1 MELKPYQQEV
11 ITDLARFLD
20 CVQATKNLPDAFHD
34 FWAAH
39 PRTPLQPFP
48 GTAIEP
54 YKNTVPGVPHVTI
67 KVPTAGGKTFLA
79 ANALR
84 TIFAA
89 FPVGRPRAVVWLVP
103 SITILD
109 QTLRNLKDAGHPYRQ
124 KINTHFA
131 GRVEVYDKAAL
142 LQGSGFSASSVQE
155 QLSLVVLSFDSL
167 RAKNKEDRKVY
178 QENGN
183 LQSFGALLGQLG
195 GGPDEDITL
204 MRVIQALNPVV
215 VVDESHNAESD
226 LSVDMLKNLNP
237 AFILDL
243 TATPRKNS
251 NIISFVDALALKKEH
266 MVKLPVIVYNH
277 HDRTEVINSA
287 LQLQRNLELQA
298 RQEQKAGGRYIRPIV
313 LFQAQPKT
321 ADDNTTFELLK
332 KKLLDLKIPESHI
345 RIKTAGLNELKNED
359 LASPKCEVRYII
371 TVNALKEGWDAP
383 FAYILASLADKSSA
397 VDVEQILGRVLRQ
410 PYVAPHAAPMLNM
423 SYVLTASGKFLET
436 LDKIVVG
443 LNKAG
448 FSARD
453 YKVADATALAPAPD
467 PLATFVQAPLDFGA
481 PAATAAADDLADIDT
496 SRIAPLAPAAAE
508 VAAAEAGAAGADF
521 KADPLANPPAA
532 GGAVQAIAEA
542 ALAQQ
547 AEYEKT
553 VAASTAGGAT
563 PLPTV
568 LQSLV
573 KTYPIKE
580 IFRAQAAALVLPQFF
595 WKKPAATLFDT
606 GAGSQA
612 VLLEKEYLL
621 EGFPLGKADTDIK
634 FDGVSAELYRVDL
647 DETKQEATPTFTRI
661 DGDAKERIM
670 AYILD
675 PAHKDSRV
683 KNFTRR
689 VLDLIGNLYP
699 IADKEI
705 ERYIKRIL
713 EDFTDEQFTDFAN
726 HEYTY
731 TAKIKD
737 KIKRLSEDF
746 AYKKFRDFLDQD
758 RAFMQ
763 PMYVFPAQISPG
775 ETSKDITKSLYEQ
788 EGKINGF
795 EERVINEIANLPNI
809 AFWTRNPER
818 GRGFR
823 INGFL
828 NHYPDFIIQTKSGK
842 TLVVETKGDH
852 LDAEQKIKL
861 GATWAQKAGNAFRY
875 FMVYERRVVDGAY
888 KLDDFL
894 NILKEI

>member
-34 FWAAH
+34 FWATH

-67 KVPTAGGKTFLA
+67 KVPTAGGKTFIA
-79 ANALR
+79 SNALR

-89 FPVGRPRAVVWLVP
+89 FPANRPKAVVWLVP
-103 SITILD
+103 SITILN
-109 QTLRNLKDAGHPYRQ
+109 QTLRSLRDPLHPYRQ
-124 KINTHFA
+124 KISTHFA

-167 RAKNKEDRKVY
+167 RARNKEDRKVY

-183 LQSFGALLGQLG
+183 LQSFGTLLGPG
-195 GGPDEDITL
+195 DEDITL

-277 HDRTEVINSA
+277 NDLTEVINSA

-298 RQEQKAGGRYIRPIV
+298 KQEQKAGGRYIRPIV

-332 KKLLDLKIPESHI
+332 KKLIERKIPESHI

-359 LASPKCEVRYII
+359 LSSPKCEVRYII

-383 FAYILASLADKSSA
+383 FAYILASLANKSSA

-410 PYVAPHAAPMLNM
+410 PYVVPHAAPMLNM
-423 SYVLTASGKFLET
+423 SYVLTASTKFIET
-436 LDKIVVG
+436 LDKIVQG

-448 FSARD
+448 FSSRD
-453 YKVADATALAPAPD
+453 YKVADAATLAPTHAPTG
-467 PLATFVQAPLDFGA
+467 TFTQAPFDFDQK
-481 PAATAAADDLADIDT
+481 PAADTGMDDLAAVDFSRVAPVAPVTEEAIDDT
-496 SRIAPLAPAAAE
+496 TLQP
-508 VAAAEAGAAGADF
+508 VVAGA
-521 KADPLANPPAA
+521 
-532 GGAVQAIAEA
+532 VTSTVEAIAKA
-542 ALAQQ
+542 ALEQD
-547 AEYEKT
+547 
-553 VAASTAGGAT
+553 AAFKKVVDESTAGGI
-563 PLPTV
+563 PVLPTE

-573 KTYPIKE
+573 KTYPIKD
-580 IFRAQAAALVLPQFF
+580 IFREQAAALVLPQFY
-595 WKKPAATLFDT
+595 WKKPAASLFDSGDGGT
-606 GAGSQA
+606 A

-621 EGFPLGKADTDIK
+621 QGFQLGKADTDIR
-634 FDGVSAELYRVDL
+634 FNGISSELYRVDL
-647 DETKQEATPTFTRI
+647 DETKKEATPTFTRI

-670 AYILD
+670 AFILD
-675 PAHKDSRV
+675 PARKDSRV

-689 VLDLIGNLYP
+689 ILDLIGNLYP

-705 ERYIKRIL
+705 EKYIRRIL

-731 TAKIKD
+731 TGKIKD
-737 KIKRLSEDF
+737 KIRSLSE
-746 AYKKFRDFLDQD
+746 AYAQQQFSNFLDQD
-758 RAFMQ
+758 KAIMKPAYTFPMQ
-763 PMYVFPAQISPG
+763 IAPG
-775 ETSKDITKSLYEQ
+775 ETSKAITKSLYEK

-795 EERVINEIANLPNI
+795 EEKVINEIANLPNI

-818 GRGFR
+818 KGFR
-823 INGFL
+823 INGFI

-852 LDAEQKIKL
+852 LDAETKISL
-861 GATWAQKAGNAFRY
+861 GATWAHKAGNDFRY
-875 FMVYERRVVDGAY
+875 YMVYERRAVDGAHT
-888 KLDDFL
+888 LDSFL
-894 NILKEI
+894 NILREI

>member
-20 CVQATKNLPDAFHD
+20 CVQATKNLPDAFHE

-89 FPVGRPRAVVWLVP
+89 FAVGRPKAVVWLVP
-103 SITILD
+103 SVTILD
-109 QTLRNLKDAGHPYRQ
+109 QTLRNLKDPGHPYRQ
-124 KINTHFA
+124 KISTHFA

-183 LQSFGALLGQLG
+183 LQSFGTLLGD
-195 GGPDEDITL
+195 DEDITL

-277 HDRTEVINSA
+277 NDRTEVINSA

-298 RQEQKAGGRYIRPIV
+298 KQEQKAGGRYIRPIV

-321 ADDNTTFELLK
+321 ADDNTTFEQLK

-423 SYVLTASGKFLET
+423 SYVLTASSKFMET
-436 LDKIVVG
+436 LAKIVVG

-453 YKVADATALAPAPD
+453 YKVADAATLAPKLD
-467 PLATFVQAPLDFGA
+467 PLASFVQAPLNFDA
-481 PAATAAADDLADIDT
+481 PTATATADDMADIDLG
-496 SRIAPLAPAAAE
+496 RIAPLAPVTDEAAAA
-508 VAAAEAGAAGADF
+508 VPVT
-521 KADPLANPPAA
+521 DPLAGLLAV
-532 GGAVQAIAEA
+532 GGSVQAIVEA

-547 AEYEKT
+547 AEFEKT
-553 VAASTAGGAT
+553 VAASTADGAT

-580 IFRAQAAALVLPQFF
+580 IFREQAAALVLPQFF
-595 WKKPAATLFDT
+595 WKKPAASLFDS
-606 GAGSQA
+606 GEGSQA

-621 EGFPLGKADTDIK
+621 EGFPLGKADTNIK
-634 FDGVSAELYRVDL
+634 FDGVSAELYKVDL
-647 DETKQEATPTFTRI
+647 DETKKEATPSFARI

-670 AYILD
+670 AFILD
-675 PAHKDSRV
+675 PARKDSRV

-689 VLDLIGNLYP
+689 ILDLIGNLYP

-705 ERYIKRIL
+705 ERYVKRIL
-713 EDFTDEQFTDFAN
+713 EDFSDEQFTDFAN

-731 TAKIKD
+731 TGKIKD
-737 KIKRLSEDF
+737 KIKLLSEEY
-746 AYKKFRDFLDQD
+746 AYKQFRNFLDQD
-758 RAFMQ
+758 KAFIQ
-763 PMYVFPAQISPG
+763 PAYVFPTQIAPG

-795 EERVINEIANLPNI
+795 EEKVINEIANLPNI

-818 GRGFR
+818 GKGFR
-823 INGFL
+823 VNGFL

-861 GATWAQKAGNAFRY
+861 GATWAQKAGNSFRY

-894 NILKEI
+894 NTLREI

>member
-89 FPVGRPRAVVWLVP
+89 FPVGRPKAVVWLVP

-183 LQSFGALLGQLG
+183 LQSFGTLLGD
-195 GGPDEDITL
+195 DEDITL

-237 AFILDL
+237 SFILDL

-277 HDRTEVINSA
+277 NDRTEVINSA

-298 RQEQKAGGRYIRPIV
+298 KQEQKAGGRYIRPIV

-345 RIKTAGLNELKNED
+345 RIKTAVLNELKNED

-423 SYVLTASGKFLET
+423 SYVLTASSKFMET
-436 LDKIVVG
+436 LAKIVVG

-453 YKVADATALAPAPD
+453 YKVADAATLAAPD
-467 PLATFVQAPLDFGA
+467 PLATFVQAPLNFDA
-481 PAATAAADDLADIDT
+481 PAPTPAADDLADIDT
-496 SRIAPLAPAAAE
+496 SRIAPLAPATDE
-508 VAAAEAGAAGADF
+508 AAAAVSV
-521 KADPLANPPAA
+521 ADPLASLPSTV
-532 GGAVQAIAEA
+532 GSVQAIAEA

-547 AEYEKT
+547 AEFEKT

-580 IFRAQAAALVLPQFF
+580 IFREQAAALVLPQFF

-606 GAGSQA
+606 GEGGQA

-621 EGFPLGKADTDIK
+621 EGFPLGKADTNIK
-634 FDGVSAELYRVDL
+634 FDGVSAELYKVDL
-647 DETKQEATPTFTRI
+647 DETKKEATPSFARI

-670 AYILD
+670 AFILD
-675 PAHKDSRV
+675 PARKDSRV

-689 VLDLIGNLYP
+689 ILDLIGNLYP

-705 ERYIKRIL
+705 ERYVKRIL

-731 TAKIKD
+731 TGKIKD
-737 KIKRLSEDF
+737 KIKLLSEEY
-746 AYKKFRDFLDQD
+746 AYKQFRNFLDQD
-758 RAFMQ
+758 KAFIQ
-763 PMYVFPAQISPG
+763 PAYVFPTQISPG
-775 ETSKDITKSLYEQ
+775 DTSKDITKSLYEQ

-795 EERVINEIANLPNI
+795 EEKVINEIANLPNI

-818 GRGFR
+818 GKGFR

-861 GATWAQKAGNAFRY
+861 GGTWAQKAGNAFRY

-894 NILKEI
+894 ETLRKI

>member
-34 FWAAH
+34 FWATH
-39 PRTPLQPFP
+39 PRTPLKPFP

-67 KVPTAGGKTFLA
+67 KVPTAGGKTFIA
-79 ANALR
+79 SNALR

-89 FPVGRPRAVVWLVP
+89 FPADRPRVVVWLVP

-109 QTLRNLKDAGHPYRQ
+109 QTLRNLRDPRHPYRQ
-124 KINTHFA
+124 KISTHFA

-167 RAKNKEDRKVY
+167 RARNKEDRKVY

-183 LQSFGALLGQLG
+183 LQSFSTLLGPG
-195 GGPDEDITL
+195 DEDITL

-226 LSVDMLKNLNP
+226 LSVDMLKSLNP
-237 AFILDL
+237 SFILDL

-251 NIISFVDALALKKEH
+251 NIITFVDALALKKEH

-277 HDRTEVINSA
+277 NDLAEVINSA

-332 KKLLDLKIPESHI
+332 KKLIELKIPESHI

-359 LASPKCEVRYII
+359 LSSPKCEVRYII

-383 FAYILASLADKSSA
+383 FAYILASLANKSSA

-410 PYVAPHAAPMLNM
+410 PYVAPHTAPMLNM
-423 SYVLTASGKFLET
+423 SYVLTASTKFIET
-436 LDKIVVG
+436 LDKIVQG

-448 FSARD
+448 FSSRD
-453 YKVADATALAPAPD
+453 YKVADAATLTAKPAQTG
-467 PLATFVQAPLDFGA
+467 TFTQAPLDFDQK
-481 PAATAAADDLADIDT
+481 PAANTGMDDLAAVDFSRVAPVEPVTDEAETADT
-496 SRIAPLAPAAAE
+496 TQALSGPATSTVE
-508 VAAAEAGAAGADF
+508 
-521 KADPLANPPAA
+521 
-532 GGAVQAIAEA
+532 AIAKA
-542 ALAQQ
+542 ALEQD
-547 AEYEKT
+547 
-553 VAASTAGGAT
+553 AAFKKVVDESTTGNI
-563 PLPTV
+563 PVLPTE

-573 KTYPIKE
+573 KTYPIKD
-580 IFRAQAAALVLPQFF
+580 IFREQAQALMLPQFY
-595 WKKPAATLFDT
+595 WKKPSASLFDSGDGGT
-606 GAGSQA
+606 T

-621 EGFPLGKADTDIK
+621 QGFQLGKADTDIR
-634 FDGVSAELYRVDL
+634 FNGISSELYRVDL
-647 DETKQEATPTFTRI
+647 DETKKEATPTFTRI

-670 AYILD
+670 AFILD
-675 PAHKDSRV
+675 PSRKDSRV

-689 VLDLIGNLYP
+689 ILDQIGSMYP

-705 ERYIKRIL
+705 ERYLRRIL

-726 HEYTY
+726 HEYSY
-731 TAKIKD
+731 SRKIKL
-737 KIKRLSEDF
+737 KIDQLSEEY
-746 AYKKFRDFLDQD
+746 AYQQFSNFLDQD
-758 RAFMQ
+758 KAIIK
-763 PMYVFPAQISPG
+763 PAYTFPLQIAPG
-775 ETSKDITKSLYEQ
+775 DTSKAITKSLYEK

-818 GRGFR
+818 KGFR
-823 INGFL
+823 INGFI

-852 LDAEQKIKL
+852 LDAETKISL
-861 GATWAQKAGNAFRY
+861 GATWAHKAGNDFRY
-875 FMVYERRVVDGAY
+875 YMVYERRAVDGAHT
-888 KLDDFL
+888 LDNFL
-894 NILKEI
+894 NLLREI

>member
-34 FWAAH
+34 FWTTH
-39 PRTPLQPFP
+39 PRTPLPPFP

-67 KVPTAGGKTFLA
+67 KVPTAGGKTFIA

-84 TIFAA
+84 TLFAA
-89 FPVGRPRAVVWLVP
+89 LPVGRPRAVVWLVP
-103 SITILD
+103 SVTILD
-109 QTLRNLKDAGHPYRQ
+109 QTLRQLKDPAHPYRQ
-124 KINTHFA
+124 KLNSHFA

-167 RAKNKEDRKVY
+167 RARNKEDRKVY
-178 QENGN
+178 QENGH
-183 LQSFGALLGQLG
+183 LHSFGALLGPG
-195 GGPDEDITL
+195 DEDITL
-204 MRVIQALNPVV
+204 MRVLQALHPVV

-226 LSVDMLKNLNP
+226 LSVDMLRNLNP

-251 NIISFVDALALKKEH
+251 NLISFVDALALKQEH

-287 LQLQRNLELQA
+287 LQLQRNLEQQA
-298 RQEQKAGGRYIRPIV
+298 RQEQKAGGRYIRPLV

-332 KKLLDLKIPESHI
+332 QKLLDLKIPESHI
-345 RIKTAGLNELKNED
+345 RIKTAGLNELQNED
-359 LASPKCEVRYII
+359 LASPRCPVRYII

-423 SYVLTASGKFLET
+423 SYVLTASGKFMET

-453 YKVADATALAPAPD
+453 YKVADLGAAPLAPAPNA
-467 PLATFVQAPLDFGA
+467 PARFGQAPLNFDA
-481 PAATAAADDLADIDT
+481 PTPPAAAAAAADLADIDVR
-496 SRIAPLAPAAAE
+496 RIAPLPPPPDE
-508 VAAAEAGAAGADF
+508 
-521 KADPLANPPAA
+521 ADPLADPLAGLAAA
-532 GGAVQAIAEA
+532 GGSVRAIAEA

-547 AEYEKT
+547 AAFEKT
-553 VAASTAGGAT
+553 VAASSADGAT

-580 IFRAQAAALVLPQFF
+580 VFRAPAAALVLPQFF
-595 WKKPAATLFDT
+595 WKKPAATLFDS
-606 GAGSQA
+606 GEGSPA

-621 EGFPLGKADTDIK
+621 EGFPLGKADTNIK
-634 FDGVSAELYRVDL
+634 FDGVSAELYKVDL
-647 DETKQEATPTFTRI
+647 DDTRQEATPTFARI

-670 AYILD
+670 AYMLD
-675 PAHKDSRV
+675 PGRKDSRV

-689 VLDLIGNLYP
+689 ILDLIGNLYP

-705 ERYIKRIL
+705 ERYVKRIL

-731 TAKIKD
+731 TKKIKE
-737 KIKRLSEDF
+737 KIQQLSENY
-746 AYKKFRDFLDQD
+746 AYQQFEKFLALDKATI
-758 RAFMQ
+758 RPA
-763 PMYVFPAQISPG
+763 YVFPAQIAPG
-775 ETSKDITKSLYEQ
+775 ETSKAITKSLYEQ

-795 EERVINEIANLPNI
+795 EERVINEIANLPTI

-818 GRGFR
+818 GKGFR

-828 NHYPDFIIQTKSGK
+828 NHYPDFIIQTRSGK

-852 LDAEQKIKL
+852 LDAEQKIRL
-861 GATWAQKAGNAFRY
+861 GAIWAQKAGNAFRY

-894 NILKEI
+894 NLLREI

>member
-20 CVQATKNLPDAFHD
+20 CVQATKNLPDAFHE

-54 YKNTVPGVPHVTI
+54 YKNTVPSVPHVTI

-89 FPVGRPRAVVWLVP
+89 FPVGRPKAVVWLVP

-124 KINTHFA
+124 KISTHFA

-183 LQSFGALLGQLG
+183 LQSFGTLLGD
-195 GGPDEDITL
+195 DEDITL
-204 MRVIQALNPVV
+204 IRVIQALNPVV

-277 HDRTEVINSA
+277 NDRTEVINSA
-287 LQLQRNLELQA
+287 LQLQRNLEMQA
-298 RQEQKAGGRYIRPIV
+298 KQEQKAGGRYIRPIV

-321 ADDNTTFELLK
+321 ADDNTTFEQLK

-423 SYVLTASGKFLET
+423 SYVLTASTKFLET

-453 YKVADATALAPAPD
+453 YKVADAATLAAPD
-467 PLATFVQAPLDFGA
+467 PLATFVQAPLNFDA
-481 PAATAAADDLADIDT
+481 PAPTPATDDLADIDP
-496 SRIAPLAPAAAE
+496 SRIAPLAPATDE
-508 VAAAEAGAAGADF
+508 AAAAVSV
-521 KADPLANPPAA
+521 ADPLASLPAA
-532 GGAVQAIAEA
+532 GGSVQAIAEA

-547 AEYEKT
+547 AEFEKT
-553 VAASTAGGAT
+553 VAASTAGGAP

-580 IFRAQAAALVLPQFF
+580 IFREQAATLVLPQFY
-595 WKKPAATLFDT
+595 WKKPSASLFDS
-606 GAGSQA
+606 GEGNQA

-621 EGFPLGKADTDIK
+621 EGFPLGKADTNIK

-647 DETKQEATPTFTRI
+647 DETKKEATPTFTRI

-670 AYILD
+670 AFILD
-675 PAHKDSRV
+675 PSRKDSRV

-689 VLDLIGNLYP
+689 ILDLIGNLYP

-705 ERYIKRIL
+705 ERYVKRIL

-731 TAKIKD
+731 TQKIKD
-737 KIKRLSEDF
+737 KIKLLSEEY
-746 AYKKFRDFLDQD
+746 AYKQFRNFLDQD
-758 RAFMQ
+758 KAFIQ
-763 PMYVFPAQISPG
+763 PAYIFPAQIAPG

-795 EERVINEIANLPNI
+795 EEKVINEIANLPNI

-818 GRGFR
+818 SKGFR

-828 NHYPDFIIQTKSGK
+828 NHYPDFIIQTKSDK

-875 FMVYERRVVDGAY
+875 FMVYERRMVDGAY

-894 NILKEI
+894 NILREI

>member
-11 ITDLARFLD
+11 LTDLARYLD

-103 SITILD
+103 SITILE
-109 QTLRNLKDAGHPYRQ
+109 QTLRHLKDPGHPYRQ

-183 LQSFGALLGQLG
+183 LQSFGTLLGD
-195 GGPDEDITL
+195 DEDITL

-237 AFILDL
+237 SFILDL

-277 HDRTEVINSA
+277 NDRTEVINSA
-287 LQLQRNLELQA
+287 LQLQRSLEQQA

-423 SYVLTASGKFLET
+423 SYVLTASTKFLET

-453 YKVADATALAPAPD
+453 YKVADAATLAAPD
-467 PLATFVQAPLDFGA
+467 PLATFVQAPLNFDA
-481 PAATAAADDLADIDT
+481 PAPTPAADDLADIDT
-496 SRIAPLAPAAAE
+496 SRIAPLAPATDE
-508 VAAAEAGAAGADF
+508 AAAAGPV
-521 KADPLANPPAA
+521 ADPLANLPAA
-532 GGAVQAIAEA
+532 GGSVQAIAEA

-547 AEYEKT
+547 AEFEKT

-580 IFRAQAAALVLPQFF
+580 IFREQAAALVLPQFF
-595 WKKPAATLFDT
+595 WKKPSASLFDS
-606 GAGSQA
+606 GEGSQA

-621 EGFPLGKADTDIK
+621 EGFPLGKADTNIK

-647 DETKQEATPTFTRI
+647 DETKKEATPTFTRI

-670 AYILD
+670 AFILD
-675 PAHKDSRV
+675 PSRKDSRV

-689 VLDLIGNLYP
+689 ILDLIGNLYP

-705 ERYIKRIL
+705 ERYVKRIL

-737 KIKRLSEDF
+737 KIKLLSEEY
-746 AYKKFRDFLDQD
+746 AYKQFRNFLDQD
-758 RAFMQ
+758 KAFIQ
-763 PMYVFPAQISPG
+763 PAYVFPTQIAPG

-795 EERVINEIANLPNI
+795 EEKVINEIANLPNI

-818 GRGFR
+818 GKGFR

-852 LDAEQKIKL
+852 LDAEQKIRL

-894 NILKEI
+894 NILREI

>member
-20 CVQATKNLPDAFHD
+20 CVQATKNLPDAFHE

-109 QTLRNLKDAGHPYRQ
+109 QTLRNLKDPGHPYRQ
-124 KINTHFA
+124 TINTHFA

-167 RAKNKEDRKVY
+167 RARNKEDRKVY

-183 LQSFGALLGQLG
+183 LQSFGTLLG
-195 GGPDEDITL
+195 GGDEDITL

-215 VVDESHNAESD
+215 VVDESHNAESE
-226 LSVDMLKNLNP
+226 LSVDMLRNLNP
-237 AFILDL
+237 SFILDL

-251 NIISFVDALALKKEH
+251 NLISFVDALALKKEH

-321 ADDNTTFELLK
+321 ADDNTTFERLK

-359 LASPKCEVRYII
+359 LASPRCEVRYII

-423 SYVLTASGKFLET
+423 SYVLTASSKFLET

-453 YKVADATALAPAPD
+453 YKVAEAAALAAPD
-467 PLATFVQAPLDFGA
+467 PLATFVQAPLNFDA
-481 PAATAAADDLADIDT
+481 PAPTPAADDLADIDT
-496 SRIAPLAPAAAE
+496 SRIALLAPAPDEAAAAGSVAGPLVSPP
-508 VAAAEAGAAGADF
+508 VAAGS
-521 KADPLANPPAA
+521 
-532 GGAVQAIAEA
+532 VQAIAEA

-547 AEYEKT
+547 AEFEKT
-553 VAASTAGGAT
+553 VAASSAGGAT

-580 IFRAQAAALVLPQFF
+580 IFREQAAALVLPQFF
-595 WKKPAATLFDT
+595 WKKPAAALFDG
-606 GAGSQA
+606 GAGGQA

-647 DETKQEATPTFTRI
+647 DETKQAATPTFTRI
-661 DGDAKERIM
+661 DGDAKERIL

-675 PAHKDSRV
+675 PARKDSRV

-689 VLDLIGNLYP
+689 ILDLIGNLYP

-705 ERYIKRIL
+705 ERYVKRIL

-731 TAKIKD
+731 TQKIKE
-737 KIKRLSEDF
+737 KIGRLSEEY

-758 RAFMQ
+758 KAFMQ
-763 PMYVFPAQISPG
+763 PAYALPNQIAPG
-775 ETSKDITKSLYEQ
+775 DTSKDITKSLYEQ

-818 GRGFR
+818 GKGFR

>member
-1 MELKPYQQEV
+1 MELKPYQHEV
-11 ITDLARFLD
+11 IMDLTRFLD
-20 CVQATKNLPDAFHD
+20 CVQATKNLPDAFYD
-34 FWAAH
+34 FWSTH
-39 PRTPLQPFP
+39 SRTPLQPFP

-89 FPVGRPRAVVWLVP
+89 FPVGRPKAVVWLVP

-109 QTLRNLKDAGHPYRQ
+109 QTLRNLKDPGHPYRQ

-183 LQSFGALLGQLG
+183 LQSFGTLLG
-195 GGPDEDITL
+195 DDDDITL

-237 AFILDL
+237 SFILDL

-277 HDRTEVINSA
+277 NSRTEVINSA

-298 RQEQKAGGRYIRPIV
+298 KQEQKAGGRYIRPIV

-332 KKLLDLKIPESHI
+332 QKLLDLKIPASHI

-359 LASPKCEVRYII
+359 LASSKCEVRYII

-410 PYVAPHAAPMLNM
+410 PYVAPHVAPMLNM
-423 SYVLTASGKFLET
+423 SYVLTASTKFLET

-453 YKVADATALAPAPD
+453 YKVADAATLAPAPD
-467 PLATFVQAPLDFGA
+467 PLATFVQAPLIFDA
-481 PAATAAADDLADIDT
+481 PAPTTAADDLADIDV
-496 SRIAPLAPAAAE
+496 SRIAPLILATDEAAAAISVANPLASLPAA
-508 VAAAEAGAAGADF
+508 VGS
-521 KADPLANPPAA
+521 
-532 GGAVQAIAEA
+532 VQAIAEA

-547 AEYEKT
+547 AEFEKT
-553 VAASTAGGAT
+553 LAASTAGGAT
-563 PLPTV
+563 ALPTV

-580 IFRAQAAALVLPQFF
+580 IFREQAAALVLPQFF
-595 WKKPAATLFDT
+595 WKKPAASLFDNGT
-606 GAGSQA
+606 GSQA

-621 EGFPLGKADTDIK
+621 EGFPLGKENTDIK

-647 DETKQEATPTFTRI
+647 DETKKEATPTFTRI

-670 AYILD
+670 AFILD
-675 PAHKDSRV
+675 PSRKDSRV

-689 VLDLIGNLYP
+689 ILDLIGNLYP

-705 ERYIKRIL
+705 ERYVKRIL

-731 TAKIKD
+731 TKKIKD
-737 KIKRLSEDF
+737 KIQQLSENY

-758 RAFMQ
+758 KAFIQ
-763 PMYVFPAQISPG
+763 PAYHFPTQVAPG
-775 ETSKDITKSLYEQ
+775 ETSKDITKSLYEK

-795 EERVINEIANLPNI
+795 EEKVINEIANLPN
-809 AFWTRNPER
+809 
-818 GRGFR
+818 
-823 INGFL
+823 
-828 NHYPDFIIQTKSGK
+828 S
-842 TLVVETKGDH
+842 TL
-852 LDAEQKIKL
+852 
-861 GATWAQKAGNAFRY
+861 R
-875 FMVYERRVVDGAY
+875 
-888 KLDDFL
+888 
-894 NILKEI
+894 

>member
-11 ITDLARFLD
+11 ITDLARFLN
-20 CVQATKNLPDAFHD
+20 CVQAAKNLPDAFQE

-84 TIFAA
+84 PIFAA
-89 FPVGRPRAVVWLVP
+89 FPVGRPKAVVWLVP

-109 QTLRNLKDAGHPYRQ
+109 QTLRNLKNPGHPYRQ

-183 LQSFGALLGQLG
+183 LQSFGTLLGD
-195 GGPDEDITL
+195 DEEITL

-226 LSVDMLKNLNP
+226 LSVDMLKNLSP
-237 AFILDL
+237 SFILDL

-277 HDRTEVINSA
+277 NDRTEVINSA

-345 RIKTAGLNELKNED
+345 RIKTAGLNELKNEN

-423 SYVLTASGKFLET
+423 SYVLTASSKFLET

-453 YKVADATALAPAPD
+453 YKVAESATLAPAPD
-467 PLATFVQAPLDFGA
+467 PLATFAQVPINFDA
-481 PAATAAADDLADIDT
+481 PAPNPAADDLADIDT
-496 SRIAPLAPAAAE
+496 SRIAPLAPTTDEAAAA
-508 VAAAEAGAAGADF
+508 VLV
-521 KADPLANPPAA
+521 ADPLASLPAA
-532 GGAVQAIAEA
+532 VGSVQDIAEA
-542 ALAQQ
+542 ALAKQ
-547 AEYEKT
+547 AEFEKT
-553 VAASTAGGAT
+553 VAASSAGGAT

-580 IFRAQAAALVLPQFF
+580 IFREQAAGLVLPQFF

-606 GAGSQA
+606 GEGGQA

-621 EGFPLGKADTDIK
+621 EGFPLGKADTNIK

-647 DETKQEATPTFTRI
+647 DETKKEATPTFMRI

-675 PAHKDSRV
+675 PARKDSRV

-689 VLDLIGNLYP
+689 ILDLIGNLYP

-705 ERYIKRIL
+705 ERYVKRIL

-731 TAKIKD
+731 TSKIKD
-737 KIKRLSEDF
+737 KIKLLSEEY
-746 AYKKFRDFLDQD
+746 AYKQFRNFLDQD
-758 RAFMQ
+758 KAFIQ
-763 PMYVFPAQISPG
+763 PAYVFPTQIAPG
-775 ETSKDITKSLYEQ
+775 DTSKDITKSLYEQ

-795 EERVINEIANLPNI
+795 EEKVINEIANLPNI

-818 GRGFR
+818 GKGFR

-894 NILKEI
+894 NILREI

>member
-20 CVQATKNLPDAFHD
+20 CAQVTKNLPDAFHD
-34 FWAAH
+34 FWASH

-67 KVPTAGGKTFLA
+67 KVPTAGGKTFIA
-79 ANALR
+79 SNALR

-89 FPVGRPRAVVWLVP
+89 FPANRPKAVVWLVP

-109 QTLRNLKDAGHPYRQ
+109 QTLRNLRDVGHPYRQ
-124 KINTHFA
+124 KISTHFA

-183 LQSFGALLGQLG
+183 LQSFGTLLGD
-195 GGPDEDITL
+195 DEDITL

-277 HDRTEVINSA
+277 NDLAEVINSA
-287 LQLQRNLELQA
+287 LQLQHNLELQA
-298 RQEQKAGGRYIRPIV
+298 KQEQKAGGRYIRPIV

-321 ADDNTTFELLK
+321 GDDNTTFELLK
-332 KKLLDLKIPESHI
+332 QKLMALKIPESHI

-359 LASPKCEVRYII
+359 LSSPKCEVRYII

-383 FAYILASLADKSSA
+383 FAYILASLANKSSA

-410 PYVAPHAAPMLNM
+410 PYVVPHTAPMLNM
-423 SYVLTASGKFLET
+423 SYVLTASTKFIET
-436 LDKIVVG
+436 LDKIVQG

-448 FSARD
+448 FSSRD
-453 YKVADATALAPAPD
+453 YKVADAATLAPTPQ
-467 PLATFVQAPLDFGA
+467 PTGTFTQAPFDFDQKPVAG
-481 PAATAAADDLADIDT
+481 TGMDDLAAVDF
-496 SRIAPLAPAAAE
+496 SRVAPVAPVTDEAVAGVVATQPAAAGPATSTVE
-508 VAAAEAGAAGADF
+508 AIAKAALEQDAAF
-521 KADPLANPPAA
+521 KKVVDDSNA
-532 GGAVQAIAEA
+532 GGV
-542 ALAQQ
+542 
-547 AEYEKT
+547 T
-553 VAASTAGGAT
+553 V
-563 PLPTV
+563 LPTE

-573 KTYPIKE
+573 KTYPIKD
-580 IFRAQAAALVLPQFF
+580 IFREQAAALVLPQFY
-595 WKKPAATLFDT
+595 WKKPAASLFDSGDGGT
-606 GAGSQA
+606 A

-621 EGFPLGKADTDIK
+621 QGFQLGKADTDIK
-634 FDGVSAELYRVDL
+634 FNGISSELYRVDL
-647 DETKQEATPTFTRI
+647 DETKKEATPTFTRI

-670 AYILD
+670 AFILD
-675 PAHKDSRV
+675 PSRKDSRV

-689 VLDLIGNLYP
+689 ILDLIGNLYP

-705 ERYIKRIL
+705 EKYIRRIL
-713 EDFTDEQFTDFAN
+713 EDFSDEQFTDFAN

-731 TAKIKD
+731 TQKIKD
-737 KIKRLSEDF
+737 KIRSLSE
-746 AYKKFRDFLDQD
+746 AYAQQQFSNFLDQD
-758 RAFMQ
+758 KAIMK
-763 PMYVFPAQISPG
+763 PAYTFPLQIAPG
-775 ETSKDITKSLYEQ
+775 ETSKAITKSLYEK

-818 GRGFR
+818 KGFR
-823 INGFL
+823 INGFI

-852 LDAEQKIKL
+852 LDAETKISL
-861 GATWAQKAGNAFRY
+861 GATWAHKAGNDFRY
-875 FMVYERRVVDGAY
+875 YMVYERRAVDGAHT
-888 KLDDFL
+888 LDNFL
-894 NILKEI
+894 NILKGI

>member
-39 PRTPLQPFP
+39 LRTPLQPFP

-84 TIFAA
+84 TIFGA
-89 FPVGRPRAVVWLVP
+89 FPVDRPRAVVWLVP

-109 QTLRNLKDAGHPYRQ
+109 QTLRNLKDVGHPYRQ

-183 LQSFGALLGQLG
+183 LQSFGTLLGD
-195 GGPDEDITL
+195 DEDITL

-237 AFILDL
+237 SFILDL

-251 NIISFVDALALKKEH
+251 NLISFVDALALKKEH

-277 HDRTEVINSA
+277 NDRTEVINSA

-298 RQEQKAGGRYIRPIV
+298 KQEQKAGGRYIRPIV
-313 LFQAQPKT
+313 LFQAQPKI
-321 ADDNTTFELLK
+321 ADDNTTFEQLK

-423 SYVLTASGKFLET
+423 SYVLTASSKFMET

-453 YKVADATALAPAPD
+453 YKVADPATLAPQPD
-467 PLATFVQAPLDFGA
+467 PLTSFVQAPLNFDA
-481 PAATAAADDLADIDT
+481 PSAAADDLADIDT
-496 SRIAPLAPAAAE
+496 SRIAPLATASDEATAA
-508 VAAAEAGAAGADF
+508 VSV
-521 KADPLANPPAA
+521 ADPLAAT
-532 GGAVQAIAEA
+532 GSVQAIAEA

-547 AEYEKT
+547 AEFEKN
-553 VAASTAGGAT
+553 VAASTAGGAP

-580 IFRAQAAALVLPQFF
+580 IFREQAAALVLPQFF
-595 WKKPAATLFDT
+595 WKKPAASLFDS
-606 GAGSQA
+606 GEGSQA

-621 EGFPLGKADTDIK
+621 EGFPLGKADTNIK
-634 FDGVSAELYRVDL
+634 FDGVSAELYKVDL
-647 DETKQEATPTFTRI
+647 DETKKEATPSFARI

-670 AYILD
+670 AFILD
-675 PAHKDSRV
+675 PSRKDSRV

-689 VLDLIGNLYP
+689 ILDLIGNLYP

-705 ERYIKRIL
+705 ERYVKRIL

-731 TAKIKD
+731 TSKIKD
-737 KIKRLSEDF
+737 KIKLLSEDY
-746 AYKKFRDFLDQD
+746 AYKQFRNFLDQD
-758 RAFMQ
+758 KAFIQ
-763 PMYVFPAQISPG
+763 PAYAFPTQIAPG
-775 ETSKDITKSLYEQ
+775 DTSKDITKSLYEQ

-795 EERVINEIANLPNI
+795 EEKVINEIANLPNI
-809 AFWTRNPER
+809 AFWTRNLER
-818 GRGFR
+818 GKGFR

-894 NILKEI
+894 NTVREI

>member
-20 CVQATKNLPDAFHD
+20 CVQATKRLPDAFHD
-34 FWAAH
+34 FWATH
-39 PRTPLQPFP
+39 PRTPVKPFP

-84 TIFAA
+84 TIFGA
-89 FPVGRPRAVVWLVP
+89 FPPDRAKAVVWLVP
-103 SITILD
+103 SVTILE
-109 QTLRNLKDAGHPYRQ
+109 QTLRNLKDPGHPYRQ

-155 QLSLVVLSFDSL
+155 QVSLVVLSFDSL
-167 RAKNKEDRKVY
+167 RARNKEDRKVY

-183 LQSFGALLGQLG
+183 LQSFGSLLG
-195 GGPDEDITL
+195 DEEDITL

-215 VVDESHNAESD
+215 VVDESHNAESE

-277 HDRTEVINSA
+277 NDRTEVINSA

-298 RQEQKAGGRYIRPIV
+298 KQEQKAGGRYIRPIV

-321 ADDNTTFELLK
+321 ADDNTTFEQLK

-345 RIKTAGLNELKNED
+345 RIKTASLNELKNED

-423 SYVLTASGKFLET
+423 SYVLTASSKFLET

-453 YKVADATALAPAPD
+453 YKVADPAALAPKPD
-467 PLATFVQAPLDFGA
+467 PLATFVQAPLNFDA
-481 PAATAAADDLADIDT
+481 PPAPTAADDLADIDVR
-496 SRIAPLAPAAAE
+496 RITPLAPTTDEAAAP
-508 VAAAEAGAAGADF
+508 VAV
-521 KADPLANPPAA
+521 ADPLASLPAA
-532 GGAVQAIAEA
+532 TGSVQAIAEA
-542 ALAQQ
+542 ALTQQ
-547 AEYEKT
+547 AEFEKT
-553 VAASTAGGAT
+553 VAASTAGRAA
-563 PLPTV
+563 PLPTA

-573 KTYPIKE
+573 KTYPIKD
-580 IFRAQAAALVLPQFF
+580 IFREQAAALVLPQFF
-595 WKKPAATLFDT
+595 WKKPAATLFDS
-606 GAGSQA
+606 GEGSQA

-621 EGFPLGKADTDIK
+621 EGFPLGKADTNIK

-647 DETKQEATPTFTRI
+647 DETKKEATPTFMRI

-675 PAHKDSRV
+675 PSRKDSRV

-689 VLDLIGNLYP
+689 ILDLIGNLYP

-705 ERYIKRIL
+705 ERYVKRIL

-731 TAKIKD
+731 TQKIKD
-737 KIKRLSEDF
+737 RIRQLSEDY

-758 RAFMQ
+758 KAFIQ
-763 PMYVFPAQISPG
+763 PAYTFPLQISPG
-775 ETSKDITKSLYEQ
+775 DTSKDITKSLYEQ

-809 AFWTRNPER
+809 AFWTRNLER
-818 GRGFR
+818 GKGFR

-861 GATWAQKAGNAFRY
+861 GATWAQKAGNAYRY

-894 NILKEI
+894 NTVREI

>member
-20 CVQATKNLPDAFHD
+20 CVQATKNLPDAFHE

-109 QTLRNLKDAGHPYRQ
+109 QTLRNLKDPGHPYRQ
-124 KINTHFA
+124 TINTHFA

-167 RAKNKEDRKVY
+167 RARNKEDRKVY

-183 LQSFGALLGQLG
+183 LQSFGTLLG
-195 GGPDEDITL
+195 GGDEDITL

-215 VVDESHNAESD
+215 VVDESHNAESE
-226 LSVDMLKNLNP
+226 LSVDMLRNLNP
-237 AFILDL
+237 SFILDL

-251 NIISFVDALALKKEH
+251 NLISFVDALALKKEH

-321 ADDNTTFELLK
+321 ADDNTTFERLK

-359 LASPKCEVRYII
+359 LASPRCEVRYII

-423 SYVLTASGKFLET
+423 SYVLTASSKFLET

-453 YKVADATALAPAPD
+453 YKVAEAAALAAPD
-467 PLATFVQAPLDFGA
+467 PLATFVQAPLNFDA
-481 PAATAAADDLADIDT
+481 PAPTPAADDLADIDT
-496 SRIAPLAPAAAE
+496 SRIALLAPAPDEAAAAGSVAGPLVSPP
-508 VAAAEAGAAGADF
+508 VAAGS
-521 KADPLANPPAA
+521 
-532 GGAVQAIAEA
+532 VQAIAEA

-547 AEYEKT
+547 AEFEKT
-553 VAASTAGGAT
+553 VAASSAGGAT

-580 IFRAQAAALVLPQFF
+580 IFREQAAALVLPQFF
-595 WKKPAATLFDT
+595 WKKPAAALFDG
-606 GAGSQA
+606 GAGGQA

-647 DETKQEATPTFTRI
+647 DETKQAATPTFTRI
-661 DGDAKERIM
+661 DGDAKERIL

-675 PAHKDSRV
+675 PARKDSRV

-689 VLDLIGNLYP
+689 ILDLIGNLYP

-705 ERYIKRIL
+705 ERYVKRIL

-731 TAKIKD
+731 TQKIKE
-737 KIKRLSEDF
+737 KIGRLSEEY

-758 RAFMQ
+758 KAFMQ
-763 PMYVFPAQISPG
+763 PAYALPNQIAPG
-775 ETSKDITKSLYEQ
+775 DTSKDITKSLYEQ

-809 AFWTRNPER
+809 AFWTRNLER

-852 LDAEQKIKL
+852 LDAEQKIRL

-894 NILKEI
+894 NILREI

>member
-84 TIFAA
+84 TIFVA

-109 QTLRNLKDAGHPYRQ
+109 QTLRNLKDPGHPYRQ

-183 LQSFGALLGQLG
+183 LQSFGTLLGD
-195 GGPDEDITL
+195 DEDITL

-226 LSVDMLKNLNP
+226 LSVDMLRNLNP
-237 AFILDL
+237 SFILDL

-277 HDRTEVINSA
+277 NDRTEVINSA

-298 RQEQKAGGRYIRPIV
+298 KQEQKAGGRYIRPIV

-359 LASPKCEVRYII
+359 LASPTCEVRYII

-453 YKVADATALAPAPD
+453 YKVADAATLTPAPD
-467 PLATFVQAPLDFGA
+467 PLATFVQAPLNFDA
-481 PAATAAADDLADIDT
+481 PAPTPAADDLADIDP
-496 SRIAPLAPAAAE
+496 SRIAPLVPATDEAAAASS
-508 VAAAEAGAAGADF
+508 V
-521 KADPLANPPAA
+521 ADPLASLPAA
-532 GGAVQAIAEA
+532 GGSVQAIAEA

-547 AEYEKT
+547 AEFEKT

-580 IFRAQAAALVLPQFF
+580 IFREQAAALVLPQFF
-595 WKKPAATLFDT
+595 WKKPAASLFDS
-606 GAGSQA
+606 GEGSPA

-621 EGFPLGKADTDIK
+621 EGFPLGKADTNIK

-647 DETKQEATPTFTRI
+647 DETKKEATPTFTRI

-675 PAHKDSRV
+675 PSRKDSRV

-689 VLDLIGNLYP
+689 ILDLIGNLYP

-705 ERYIKRIL
+705 ERYVKRIL

-737 KIKRLSEDF
+737 KIKLLSEEY
-746 AYKKFRDFLDQD
+746 AYKQFRNFLDQD
-758 RAFMQ
+758 KAFIQ
-763 PMYVFPAQISPG
+763 PAYVFPTQIAPG
-775 ETSKDITKSLYEQ
+775 DTSKDITKSLYEQ

-795 EERVINEIANLPNI
+795 EEKVINEIANLPNI

-818 GRGFR
+818 GKGFR

-875 FMVYERRVVDGAY
+875 FMVYERRVVDEAY

-894 NILKEI
+894 NTVREI

>member
-20 CVQATKNLPDAFHD
+20 CVQATKHLPDAFHD
-34 FWAAH
+34 FWAGH

-48 GTAIEP
+48 GAAIEP
-54 YKNTVPGVPHVTI
+54 YKNTVLGVPHVTV

-89 FPVGRPRAVVWLVP
+89 FPVGRPKAVVWLVP
-103 SITILD
+103 SITILE
-109 QTLRNLKDAGHPYRQ
+109 QTLRNLKDPGHPYRQ

-183 LQSFGALLGQLG
+183 LQSFGTLLGD
-195 GGPDEDITL
+195 DEDITL

-237 AFILDL
+237 SFILDL

-277 HDRTEVINSA
+277 NDRTEVINSA

-298 RQEQKAGGRYIRPIV
+298 KQEQKAGGRYIRPIV

-321 ADDNTTFELLK
+321 ADDNTTFEQLK
-332 KKLLDLKIPESHI
+332 KKLIDLKIPESHI

-423 SYVLTASGKFLET
+423 SYVLTASSKFLET

-453 YKVADATALAPAPD
+453 YKVAEAAILAAPD
-467 PLATFVQAPLDFGA
+467 PLATFVQAPLNFDA
-481 PAATAAADDLADIDT
+481 PAHSPAADDLADIDT
-496 SRIAPLAPAAAE
+496 SRIAPLVPATDEAAAAVSVTDPLPSLPAA
-508 VAAAEAGAAGADF
+508 VGS
-521 KADPLANPPAA
+521 
-532 GGAVQAIAEA
+532 VQAIAEA

-547 AEYEKT
+547 AEFEKT
-553 VAASTAGGAT
+553 VAASTAGGAM

-580 IFRAQAAALVLPQFF
+580 IFRTQAAALVLPQFF
-595 WKKPAATLFDT
+595 WKKPAASLFDS
-606 GAGSQA
+606 GEGSQA

-621 EGFPLGKADTDIK
+621 EGFLLGKADTNIK

-675 PAHKDSRV
+675 PSRKDSRV

-689 VLDLIGNLYP
+689 ILDLIGNLYP

-705 ERYIKRIL
+705 ERYVKRIL

-731 TAKIKD
+731 TGKIKD
-737 KIKRLSEDF
+737 KIKLLSEEY
-746 AYKKFRDFLDQD
+746 AYKQFRNFLDQD
-758 RAFMQ
+758 KAFMQ
-763 PMYVFPAQISPG
+763 PAYVFPTLVSPG
-775 ETSKDITKSLYEQ
+775 GTSKDITKSLYEQ

-795 EERVINEIANLPNI
+795 EEKVINEIANLSNI

-818 GRGFR
+818 GKGFR

-861 GATWAQKAGNAFRY
+861 GATWAQKAGNAYRY

-894 NILKEI
+894 NLVRDI

>member
-20 CVQATKNLPDAFHD
+20 CVQATKNLPDAFHE

-39 PRTPLQPFP
+39 PRTPLQPFS

-54 YKNTVPGVPHVTI
+54 YKNTVPGVPHVTV

-89 FPVGRPRAVVWLVP
+89 FPVGRPKAVVWLVP

-109 QTLRNLKDAGHPYRQ
+109 QTLRNLKDPGHPYRQ
-124 KINTHFA
+124 KISTHFA

-183 LQSFGALLGQLG
+183 LQSFGTLLGD
-195 GGPDEDITL
+195 DEDITL

-277 HDRTEVINSA
+277 NTRTEVINSA

-298 RQEQKAGGRYIRPIV
+298 KKEQKEGGRYIRPIV

-321 ADDNTTFELLK
+321 ADDNTTFEALK
-332 KKLLDLKIPESHI
+332 QKLLDLKIPASHI

-423 SYVLTASGKFLET
+423 SYVLTASGKFMET
-436 LDKIVVG
+436 LAKIVVG

-453 YKVADATALAPAPD
+453 YKVADPVTLAPPPD
-467 PLATFVQAPLDFGA
+467 PLASFVQAPLNFDA
-481 PAATAAADDLADIDT
+481 PAPSAAADDLADIDL
-496 SRIAPLAPAAAE
+496 SGIAPLAPATDE
-508 VAAAEAGAAGADF
+508 AAAAVAV
-521 KADPLANPPAA
+521 ADPLASLPAA
-532 GGAVQAIAEA
+532 AGSVQAIAEA

-547 AEYEKT
+547 ADFEKT
-553 VAASTAGGAT
+553 VAASTAGGAP

-580 IFRAQAAALVLPQFF
+580 IFREQAAALVLPQFY
-595 WKKPAATLFDT
+595 WKKPAASLFDS
-606 GAGSQA
+606 GEGSQA

-621 EGFPLGKADTDIK
+621 EGFPLGKADTNIK

-647 DETKQEATPTFTRI
+647 DETKKEATPSFARI

-670 AYILD
+670 AFILD
-675 PAHKDSRV
+675 PSRKDSRV

-689 VLDLIGNLYP
+689 ILDLIGNLYP

-705 ERYIKRIL
+705 ERYVKRIL

-731 TAKIKD
+731 TSKIKD
-737 KIKRLSEDF
+737 KIKLLSEEY
-746 AYKKFRDFLDQD
+746 AYKQFRNFLDQD
-758 RAFMQ
+758 KAFIQ
-763 PMYVFPAQISPG
+763 PAYVFPTQIAPG
-775 ETSKDITKSLYEQ
+775 DTSKDITKSLYEQ

-795 EERVINEIANLPNI
+795 EEKVINEIANLPNI
-809 AFWTRNPER
+809 AFWTRNLER
-818 GRGFR
+818 GKGFR

-894 NILKEI
+894 NTVREI

>member
-84 TIFAA
+84 TVFAA

-109 QTLRNLKDAGHPYRQ
+109 QTLRNLKYPGHPYRQ

-183 LQSFGALLGQLG
+183 LQSFGTLLGD
-195 GGPDEDITL
+195 DEDITL

-237 AFILDL
+237 SFILDL

-277 HDRTEVINSA
+277 NDRTEVINSA

-298 RQEQKAGGRYIRPIV
+298 KQEQKAGGRYIRPIV

-436 LDKIVVG
+436 LDRIVVG

-453 YKVADATALAPAPD
+453 YKVADAATLATPD
-467 PLATFVQAPLDFGA
+467 PLATFVQAPLNFDA
-481 PAATAAADDLADIDT
+481 PAPTQAADDLADIDT
-496 SRIAPLAPAAAE
+496 SRIAPLAPATDE
-508 VAAAEAGAAGADF
+508 AAAAVSV
-521 KADPLANPPAA
+521 ADPLASLPAA
-532 GGAVQAIAEA
+532 GGSVQAIAEA

-547 AEYEKT
+547 AEFEIT

-580 IFRAQAAALVLPQFF
+580 IFREQAAALVLPQFF
-595 WKKPAATLFDT
+595 WKKPAASLFDS
-606 GAGSQA
+606 GEGSQA

-621 EGFPLGKADTDIK
+621 EGFPLGKADTNIK

-647 DETKQEATPTFTRI
+647 DDTKQEATPTFTRI

-670 AYILD
+670 AFILD
-675 PAHKDSRV
+675 PSRKDSRV

-689 VLDLIGNLYP
+689 ILDLIGNLYP

-705 ERYIKRIL
+705 ERYVKRIL

-731 TAKIKD
+731 TGKIKD
-737 KIKRLSEDF
+737 KIKLLSEEY
-746 AYKKFRDFLDQD
+746 AYKQFRNFLDQD
-758 RAFMQ
+758 KAFIQ
-763 PMYVFPAQISPG
+763 PAYVFPTQISPG

-795 EERVINEIANLPNI
+795 EEKVINEIANLPNI

-818 GRGFR
+818 GKGFR

-894 NILKEI
+894 ETLRKI

>member
-1 MELKPYQQEV
+1 MELKPYLQEV
-11 ITDLARFLD
+11 IADLARFLE
-20 CVQATKNLPDAFHD
+20 CVQATKHLPDAFHD
-34 FWAAH
+34 FWATH

-54 YKNTVPGVPHVTI
+54 YKNTVPGVPHVTL

-84 TIFAA
+84 TLFAA
-89 FPVGRPRAVVWLVP
+89 LPVGRPKAVVWLVP
-103 SITILD
+103 SVTILD
-109 QTLRNLKDAGHPYRQ
+109 QTLRNLKDPGHPYRQ
-124 KINTHFA
+124 KINTHFG
-131 GRVEVYDKAAL
+131 GRVEVYDKTAL

-155 QLSLVVLSFDSL
+155 QLTLVVLSFDSL

-183 LQSFGALLGQLG
+183 LQSFGTLLG
-195 GGPDEDITL
+195 DEEDITL

-243 TATPRKNS
+243 TATPRRNS
-251 NIISFVDALALKKEH
+251 NIISFVDALALKKSN

-277 HDRTEVINSA
+277 NDRTEVINSA
-287 LQLQRNLELQA
+287 LQLQRSLELQA
-298 RQEQKAGGRYIRPIV
+298 KQEQKAGGRYIRPIV

-321 ADDNTTFELLK
+321 ADDNTTFEQLK

-345 RIKTAGLNELKNED
+345 RIKTAGLNELKDED
-359 LASPKCEVRYII
+359 LMSPKCEVRYII

-410 PYVAPHAAPMLNM
+410 PYVTPHAAPMLNM
-423 SYVLTASGKFLET
+423 CYVLTASSKFLDT
-436 LDKIVVG
+436 LANIVVG

-453 YKVADATALAPAPD
+453 YKVADSATLAPKPD
-467 PLATFVQAPLDFGA
+467 PLATFVQAPLNFDA
-481 PAATAAADDLADIDT
+481 PAPTDDLADIDVG
-496 SRIAPLAPAAAE
+496 RIAPLTPTTANDDDAAAGSVE
-508 VAAAEAGAAGADF
+508 T
-521 KADPLANPPAA
+521 DPLAGLPAVS
-532 GGAVQAIAEA
+532 GSVQAIAEA

-547 AEYEKT
+547 AEFEKT

-568 LQSLV
+568 LESLV

-595 WKKPAATLFDT
+595 WKKPTALLFDT
-606 GAGSQA
+606 SGADSQA

-621 EGFPLGKADTDIK
+621 EGFPLGKADTNIK

-647 DETKQEATPTFTRI
+647 DETKQEATPFFARI

-670 AYILD
+670 SFILD
-675 PAHKDSRV
+675 PARKGSRV
-683 KNFTRR
+683 KNFTARI
-689 VLDLIGNLYP
+689 LDLIGNLYP

-705 ERYIKRIL
+705 ERYVKRIL

-731 TAKIKD
+731 TQKIKE
-737 KIKRLSEDF
+737 KIRQLSEDY
-746 AYKKFRDFLDQD
+746 AYKQFRNFLDQD
-758 RAFMQ
+758 KAFMQ
-763 PMYVFPAQISPG
+763 PAYIFPPQIAPG
-775 ETSKDITKSLYEQ
+775 DVSKDITKSLYEQ

-809 AFWTRNPER
+809 AFWTRNLER
-818 GRGFR
+818 GKGFR

-861 GATWAQKAGNAFRY
+861 GATWAQKAGNAFRF
-875 FMVYERRVVDGAY
+875 FMVYDRRVVDGAY

-894 NILKEI
+894 NVLREI

>member
-11 ITDLARFLD
+11 ITDLTRFLD

-34 FWAAH
+34 FWATH

-48 GTAIEP
+48 GAAVEP
-54 YKNTVPGVPHVTI
+54 YKNTVPGVPHVCV

-89 FPVGRPRAVVWLVP
+89 FPPDRPKAVVWLVP
-103 SITILD
+103 SVTILE
-109 QTLRNLKDAGHPYRQ
+109 QTLRNLKDPGHPYRQ

-142 LQGSGFSASSVQE
+142 LQGSSFSASSVQE

-167 RAKNKEDRKVY
+167 RARNKEDRKVY

-183 LQSFGALLGQLG
+183 LQSFGSLLGD
-195 GGPDEDITL
+195 DEDITL

-215 VVDESHNAESD
+215 VVDESHNAESE
-226 LSVDMLKNLNP
+226 LSVDMLKNLSP
-237 AFILDL
+237 SFILDL

-277 HDRTEVINSA
+277 NDRTEVINSA

-298 RQEQKAGGRYIRPIV
+298 KKEQKEGGRYIRPIV

-332 KKLLDLKIPESHI
+332 QKLIDRKIPAEHI

-359 LASPKCEVRYII
+359 LSSPKCPVRYII

-410 PYVAPHAAPMLNM
+410 PYVAPHQAPMLNM
-423 SYVLTASGKFLET
+423 SYVLTASSKFLET
-436 LDKIVVG
+436 LDKIVAG

-453 YKVADATALAPAPD
+453 YKVADATTLAPKPD
-467 PLATFVQAPLDFGA
+467 PLASFVQAPLNFDA
-481 PAATAAADDLADIDT
+481 PAPTPATDDLADIDFG
-496 SRIAPLAPAAAE
+496 RIAPVEPVTDEAAAAVSVTQPQVAPTAPAA
-508 VAAAEAGAAGADF
+508 GS
-521 KADPLANPPAA
+521 
-532 GGAVQAIAEA
+532 VQAIAQA

-547 AEYEKT
+547 AEFEQA
-553 VAASTAGGAT
+553 VAASTASGTT
-563 PLPTV
+563 PPPSA

-580 IFRAQAAALVLPQFF
+580 IFRDQATALRLPQFF
-595 WKKPAATLFDT
+595 WKKPAATLFD
-606 GAGSQA
+606 GDAGSTS
-612 VLLEKEYLL
+612 VLLEKDYLL
-621 EGFPLGKADTDIK
+621 EGFQLGKENTDIK
-634 FDGVSAELYRVDL
+634 FDGVSSELYRVDL
-647 DETKQEATPTFTRI
+647 DDTKKEATPTFTRI

-670 AYILD
+670 TFILD
-675 PAHKDSRV
+675 PTRKDSRV
-683 KNFTRR
+683 KNFTSRIMG
-689 VLDLIGNLYP
+689 LIGNLYP

-705 ERYIKRIL
+705 ERYVRRIL

-726 HEYTY
+726 HEHTY
-731 TAKIKD
+731 TQKIKD
-737 KIKRLSEDF
+737 KIRQLSE
-746 AYKKFRDFLDQD
+746 AYALKQFRNFLDQD
-758 RAFMQ
+758 KVSMQ
-763 PMYVFPAQISPG
+763 PAYALPAQITPG
-775 ETSKDITKSLYEQ
+775 DTGKDITKSLYEK

-795 EERVINEIANLPNI
+795 EERVINELANLPNI
-809 AFWTRNPER
+809 AFWTRNLER
-818 GRGFR
+818 KGFR

-842 TLVVETKGDH
+842 TLLVETKGDH

-861 GATWAQKAGNAFRY
+861 GEYWVQKAGNEFRY

-894 NILKEI
+894 NLVKGI

>member
-11 ITDLARFLD
+11 ITDLTRFLD
-20 CVQATKNLPDAFHD
+20 CVQTTRSLPAAFHE
-34 FWAAH
+34 FWATH
-39 PRTPLQPFP
+39 PRTPVAPFP
-48 GTAIEP
+48 CTAIEP

-84 TIFAA
+84 PLFAA
-89 FPVGRPRAVVWLVP
+89 LPAGRPQAVVWLVP

-109 QTLRNLKDAGHPYRQ
+109 QTLRNLRDPGHPYRQ
-124 KINTHFA
+124 KLNTHFA

-142 LQGSGFSASSVQE
+142 LQGSGFSASSVRE

-167 RAKNKEDRKVY
+167 RARNKEDRKVY

-183 LQSFGALLGQLG
+183 LQSFGALLG
-195 GGPDEDITL
+195 PEEDITL
-204 MRVIQALNPVV
+204 MGVLQALHPVV
-215 VVDESHNAESD
+215 VVDESHNAESE
-226 LSVDMLKNLNP
+226 LSVAMLQNLHP

-243 TATPRKNS
+243 TATPRQHS
-251 NIISFVDALALKKEH
+251 NIISFVDALALKREH

-298 RQEQKAGGRYIRPIV
+298 RREQRAGGRYIRPLV

-321 ADDNTTFELLK
+321 ADDNTTFERLK

-453 YKVADATALAPAPD
+453 YREIDATQLAPKAD
-467 PLATFVQAPLDFGA
+467 PPASFGQAPLNFDA
-481 PAATAAADDLADIDT
+481 PTSPPAADDLADIDPR
-496 SRIAPLAPAAAE
+496 RIAPLASTPAEADAADEAAA
-508 VAAAEAGAAGADF
+508 AGSAAE
-521 KADPLANPPAA
+521 PLLALPAA
-532 GGAVQAIAEA
+532 GGAVRAIAEA

-547 AEYEKT
+547 ADYEKT

-563 PLPTV
+563 PPPTA
-568 LQSLV
+568 LQNLV

-580 IFRAQAAALVLPQFF
+580 LFRAQAAALVLPQFF
-595 WKKPAATLFDT
+595 WQKPAATLFDSD
-606 GAGSQA
+606 AGGQA
-612 VLLEKEYLL
+612 VLLEKDYLL
-621 EGFPLGKADTDIK
+621 DGFPLGRADTNIT

-647 DETKQEATPTFTRI
+647 DETKQEATPTFRRI

-675 PAHKDSRV
+675 PARKDSRV

-689 VLDLIGNLYP
+689 ILDLIGTLYP

-705 ERYIKRIL
+705 ERYVRRIL

-731 TAKIKD
+731 TQKIKD
-737 KIKRLSEDF
+737 KIRQLSEEY
-746 AYKKFRDFLDQD
+746 AHKQFRHFLDQD
-758 RAFMQ
+758 KVTIA
-763 PMYVFPAQISPG
+763 PAYGFPTTIAPG
-775 ETSKDITKSLYEQ
+775 DTSKDITKSLYEQ

-795 EERVINEIANLPNI
+795 EERVINELANLPTV

-818 GRGFR
+818 GKGFR

-828 NHYPDFIIQTKSGK
+828 NHYPDFIVQTKSGK

-852 LDAEQKIKL
+852 LDAERKIQL
-861 GATWAQKAGNAFRY
+861 GNTWAQKAGNAFRY
-875 FMVYERRVVDGAY
+875 FMVYERREVDGAY

-894 NILKEI
+894 KVVREI

>member
-20 CVQATKNLPDAFHD
+20 CVQATKNLPDAFHE

-39 PRTPLQPFP
+39 SRTPLQPFP

-109 QTLRNLKDAGHPYRQ
+109 QTLRNLKDPGHPYRQ

-183 LQSFGALLGQLG
+183 LQSFGTLLGD
-195 GGPDEDITL
+195 DEDITL

-237 AFILDL
+237 SFILDL

-277 HDRTEVINSA
+277 NSRTEVINSA

-298 RQEQKAGGRYIRPIV
+298 KQEQKAGGRYIRPIV

-332 KKLLDLKIPESHI
+332 QKLLDLKIPASHI

-410 PYVAPHAAPMLNM
+410 PYVAPHVAPMLNM
-423 SYVLTASGKFLET
+423 SYVLTASSKFLET
-436 LDKIVVG
+436 LDKIVIG

-453 YKVADATALAPAPD
+453 YKVADAATLAPAPD
-467 PLATFVQAPLDFGA
+467 PLATFVQAPLIFDA
-481 PAATAAADDLADIDT
+481 PAPTAAADDLADIDV
-496 SRIAPLAPAAAE
+496 SRIAPLAPATDE
-508 VAAAEAGAAGADF
+508 AAAAVSV
-521 KADPLANPPAA
+521 ADPLTSLPAA
-532 GGAVQAIAEA
+532 VGSVQAIAEA

-547 AEYEKT
+547 AEFEKT

-580 IFRAQAAALVLPQFF
+580 IFREQAAALVLPQFF
-595 WKKPAATLFDT
+595 WKKPAASLFDS
-606 GAGSQA
+606 GASSQA

-621 EGFPLGKADTDIK
+621 EGFPLGKENTDIK

-647 DETKQEATPTFTRI
+647 DETKKEATPTFTRI

-670 AYILD
+670 AFILD
-675 PAHKDSRV
+675 PSRKDSRV

-689 VLDLIGNLYP
+689 ILDLIGNLYP

-705 ERYIKRIL
+705 ERYVKRIL

-731 TAKIKD
+731 TKKIKD
-737 KIKRLSEDF
+737 KIQQLSENY

-758 RAFMQ
+758 KAFIQ
-763 PMYVFPAQISPG
+763 PAYCFPTQIAPG
-775 ETSKDITKSLYEQ
+775 ETSKDITKSLYEK

-818 GRGFR
+818 KGFR

-861 GATWAQKAGNAFRY
+861 GATWAQKAGNAFRF

-894 NILKEI
+894 NILKDI

>member
-20 CVQATKNLPDAFHD
+20 CVQATKHLPDAFHE
-34 FWAAH
+34 FWATH

-89 FPVGRPRAVVWLVP
+89 FPVGRPKAVVWLVP

-131 GRVEVYDKAAL
+131 GRVEVYDKASL

-183 LQSFGALLGQLG
+183 LQSFGMLLGD
-195 GGPDEDITL
+195 DEDITL
-204 MRVIQALNPVV
+204 MRVIQALNSVV

-237 AFILDL
+237 TFILDL

-277 HDRTEVINSA
+277 NDRTEVINSA

-298 RQEQKAGGRYIRPIV
+298 KQEQKAGGRYIRPIV

-332 KKLLDLKIPESHI
+332 KKLIELKVPESHI

-423 SYVLTASGKFLET
+423 SYVLTASSKFMET

-453 YKVADATALAPAPD
+453 YKVADPATLAPQPD
-467 PLATFVQAPLDFGA
+467 PLASFVQAPLNFDA
-481 PAATAAADDLADIDT
+481 PAPSAVADDLADIDT
-496 SRIAPLAPAAAE
+496 SRIAPLAPATDE
-508 VAAAEAGAAGADF
+508 AAAAVSVT
-521 KADPLANPPAA
+521 DPLANLPAA
-532 GGAVQAIAEA
+532 VGSVQAIAEA

-547 AEYEKT
+547 AEFEKT

-595 WKKPAATLFDT
+595 WKKPAASLFDS
-606 GAGSQA
+606 GEGNQA

-621 EGFPLGKADTDIK
+621 EGFPLGKADTNIK
-634 FDGVSAELYRVDL
+634 FDGVSAELYKVDL
-647 DETKQEATPTFTRI
+647 DETKQEATPSFARI

-670 AYILD
+670 AFILD
-675 PAHKDSRV
+675 PARKDSRV

-689 VLDLIGNLYP
+689 ILDLIGNLYP

-705 ERYIKRIL
+705 ERYVKRIL

-737 KIKRLSEDF
+737 KIKLLSEDY
-746 AYKKFRDFLDQD
+746 AYKQFRNFLDQD
-758 RAFMQ
+758 KAFIQ
-763 PMYVFPAQISPG
+763 PAYVFPTQIAPSD
-775 ETSKDITKSLYEQ
+775 TSKDITKSLYEQ

-795 EERVINEIANLPNI
+795 EEKVINEIANLPNI

-818 GRGFR
+818 GKGFR

-894 NILKEI
+894 NTLREI

>member
-20 CVQATKNLPDAFHD
+20 CVQATKNLPDAFYD
-34 FWAAH
+34 FWATH
-39 PRTPLQPFP
+39 PRTPVQPFP

-89 FPVGRPRAVVWLVP
+89 FPVGRPKAVVWLVP

-109 QTLRNLKDAGHPYRQ
+109 QTLRNLKDPGHPYRQ

-183 LQSFGALLGQLG
+183 LQSFGTLLGD
-195 GGPDEDITL
+195 DEDITL

-237 AFILDL
+237 SFILDL

-277 HDRTEVINSA
+277 NSRTEVINSA

-298 RQEQKAGGRYIRPIV
+298 RKEQKEGGRYIRPIV

-332 KKLLDLKIPESHI
+332 QKLLDLKIPASHI
-345 RIKTAGLNELKNED
+345 RIKTAGINELKNED

-423 SYVLTASGKFLET
+423 SYVLTASSKFLET
-436 LDKIVVG
+436 LAKIVVG

-453 YKVADATALAPAPD
+453 YKVADAATLVPTPD
-467 PLATFVQAPLDFGA
+467 PLASFVQAPLNFDA
-481 PAATAAADDLADIDT
+481 PAPTPAADDLADIDV
-496 SRIAPLAPAAAE
+496 SRIAPLAPATDE
-508 VAAAEAGAAGADF
+508 AAAAVSV
-521 KADPLANPPAA
+521 ADPLASLPAA
-532 GGAVQAIAEA
+532 GGSVQAIAEA

-547 AEYEKT
+547 AEFEKT

-580 IFRAQAAALVLPQFF
+580 IFREQAAALVLPQFF

-606 GAGSQA
+606 GEGSQA

-621 EGFPLGKADTDIK
+621 EGFPLGKADTNIK

-647 DETKQEATPTFTRI
+647 DETKKEATPTFTRI

-675 PAHKDSRV
+675 PSRKDSRV

-689 VLDLIGNLYP
+689 ILDLIGNLYP

-705 ERYIKRIL
+705 ERYVKRIL

-731 TAKIKD
+731 TGKIKD
-737 KIKRLSEDF
+737 KIKLLSEEY
-746 AYKKFRDFLDQD
+746 AYKQFRNFLDQD
-758 RAFMQ
+758 KAFIQ
-763 PMYVFPAQISPG
+763 PAYVFPTQIAPG
-775 ETSKDITKSLYEQ
+775 DTSKDITKSLYEQ

-818 GRGFR
+818 GKGFR

-894 NILKEI
+894 NTLKDI

>member
-20 CVQATKNLPDAFHD
+20 CVQAAKNLPDAFHE

-54 YKNTVPGVPHVTI
+54 YKNTVPGVPHITV

-89 FPVGRPRAVVWLVP
+89 MPVGRPKAVVWLVP

-109 QTLRNLKDAGHPYRQ
+109 QTLHNLKNPGHPYRQ
-124 KINTHFA
+124 KISTHFA

-183 LQSFGALLGQLG
+183 LQSFGTLLGD
-195 GGPDEDITL
+195 DEDITL

-277 HDRTEVINSA
+277 NTRTEVINSA

-298 RQEQKAGGRYIRPIV
+298 RKEQKEGGRYIRPIV

-321 ADDNTTFELLK
+321 ADDNTTFEALK
-332 KKLLDLKIPESHI
+332 QKLLDLKIPASHI

-423 SYVLTASGKFLET
+423 SYVLTASGKFMET
-436 LDKIVVG
+436 LAKIVVG

-453 YKVADATALAPAPD
+453 YKVADPVTLAPAPD
-467 PLATFVQAPLDFGA
+467 PLASFVQAPLNFDA
-481 PAATAAADDLADIDT
+481 PAPSANTDDLADIDL
-496 SRIAPLAPAAAE
+496 SGIAPLAPATDE
-508 VAAAEAGAAGADF
+508 AAASVSV
-521 KADPLANPPAA
+521 ADPLASLPADA
-532 GGAVQAIAEA
+532 GSVQAITEA

-547 AEYEKT
+547 AEFEKT
-553 VAASTAGGAT
+553 VAASAAGGAP

-580 IFRAQAAALVLPQFF
+580 IFREQATALVLPQFY
-595 WKKPAATLFDT
+595 WKKPAASLFDS
-606 GAGSQA
+606 GEGSQA

-621 EGFPLGKADTDIK
+621 EGFPLGKADTNIK
-634 FDGVSAELYRVDL
+634 FDGVSAELYKVDL
-647 DETKQEATPTFTRI
+647 DETKKEATPSFARI

-670 AYILD
+670 AFILD
-675 PAHKDSRV
+675 PSRKDSRV

-705 ERYIKRIL
+705 ERYVKRIL

-731 TAKIKD
+731 TGKIKD
-737 KIKRLSEDF
+737 KIKLLSEEY
-746 AYKKFRDFLDQD
+746 AYKQFRNFLDQD
-758 RAFMQ
+758 KAFMQ
-763 PMYVFPAQISPG
+763 PAYAFPSQIAPG
-775 ETSKDITKSLYEQ
+775 DTSKDITKSLYEQ

-795 EERVINEIANLPNI
+795 EEKVINEIANLPNI
-809 AFWTRNPER
+809 VFWTRNLER
-818 GRGFR
+818 GKGFR

-894 NILKEI
+894 NTLREI

>member
-20 CVQATKNLPDAFHD
+20 CVQATKNLPDAFYD

-89 FPVGRPRAVVWLVP
+89 FPVGRPKAVVWLVP

-109 QTLRNLKDAGHPYRQ
+109 QTLRNLKDPGHPYRQ
-124 KINTHFA
+124 KISTHFA

-183 LQSFGALLGQLG
+183 LQSFGTLLGD
-195 GGPDEDITL
+195 DEDITL

-237 AFILDL
+237 SFILDL

-277 HDRTEVINSA
+277 NDRTEVINSA

-298 RQEQKAGGRYIRPIV
+298 KQEQKAGGRYIRPIV

-423 SYVLTASGKFLET
+423 SYVLTASSKFMET
-436 LDKIVVG
+436 LAKIVVG

-453 YKVADATALAPAPD
+453 YKVADVATLAAPD
-467 PLATFVQAPLDFGA
+467 PLATFVQAPLNFDA
-481 PAATAAADDLADIDT
+481 PALTPAADDLADIDT
-496 SRIAPLAPAAAE
+496 SRIVPLAPATDE
-508 VAAAEAGAAGADF
+508 AAAGS
-521 KADPLANPPAA
+521 
-532 GGAVQAIAEA
+532 VQAIAEA

-547 AEYEKT
+547 AEFEKT

-580 IFRAQAAALVLPQFF
+580 IFREQAAALVLPQFF

-606 GAGSQA
+606 GESGQA

-621 EGFPLGKADTDIK
+621 EGFPLGKADTNIK
-634 FDGVSAELYRVDL
+634 FDGVSAELYKVDL
-647 DETKQEATPTFTRI
+647 DETKKEATPSFARI

-670 AYILD
+670 AFILD
-675 PAHKDSRV
+675 PSRKDSRV

-689 VLDLIGNLYP
+689 ILDLIGNLYP

-705 ERYIKRIL
+705 ERYVKRIL

-731 TAKIKD
+731 TGKIKD
-737 KIKRLSEDF
+737 KIKLLSEEY
-746 AYKKFRDFLDQD
+746 AYKQFRNFLDQD
-758 RAFMQ
+758 KAFIQ
-763 PMYVFPAQISPG
+763 PAYVFPTQISPG

-795 EERVINEIANLPNI
+795 EEKVINEIANLPNI

-818 GRGFR
+818 GKGFR

-894 NILKEI
+894 NTLREI